1 MYFKAEKICE
11 TLKQE
16 KDVTADINEIESEL
30 KTYYKKRKK
39 ALKNDKY
46 SLAYDGQFYAQ
57 DALYDVSVSVKS
69 YWDNVYPF
77 INTTKGKY
85 MALLRFVNAR
95 EKFLGITHTES
106 VHILK
111 SIGWTPADIM
121 GAYLDNRQD
130 CSILTLSPDVVVD
143 AVHED
148 MDTALCLLEGND
160 CNLFPH
166 GYNIYMHYEWIDFM
180 YLFWEYDD
188 RAFLTRV
195 HKSKRLNKH
204 CQEVLERLEY
214 VPAIS
219 KETSEEADYPDFSI
233 FDGIILNQKHL
244 MASAA
249 GQRLRKGN
257 DDNGY
262 YVLSF
267 HLVDEEHGYGA
278 AIRFDAFNKAPEY
291 CDEKRKSR
299 GVYFYRFKYLMMFD
313 YVPESW
319 RCSPL
324 ELPEDFVW
332 RAYRAFSKL
341 AGRNQD

>member
-11 TLKQE
+11 ALKSE
-16 KDVTADINEIESEL
+16 KDVTANIDEIESEL
-30 KTYYKKRKK
+30 KIYYKKRKK
-39 ALKNDKY
+39 TLKNNKY

-57 DALYDVSVSVKS
+57 DALYDVSVNVKS
-69 YWDNVYPF
+69 YWDNIYPL
-77 INTTKGKY
+77 IKTTKGKY

-95 EKFLGITHTES
+95 EKFLDITHIES
-106 VHILK
+106 VRILK

-121 GAYLDNRQD
+121 GCYLDNRQD
-130 CSILTLSPDVVVD
+130 SSILTLLPDVVAG

-148 MDTALCLLEGND
+148 MDTALCLLEGKG
-160 CNLFPH
+160 CGLFAN

-180 YLFWEYDD
+180 YLFLEYDD
-188 RAFLTRV
+188 RAFLTRE

-204 CQEVLERLEY
+204 CQEVLERMEY
-214 VPAIS
+214 VPVIS
-219 KETSEEADYPDFSI
+219 KETSEEADCPDFSV
-233 FDGIILNQKHL
+233 FDGIILDQKHL

-257 DDNGY
+257 DNNGY

-278 AIRFDAFNKAPEY
+278 ELRFDAFNKAPEY
-291 CDEKRKSR
+291 YDEKRKSR
-299 GVYFYRFKYLMMFD
+299 GVYFYRFKHLMMFD

-324 ELPEDFVW
+324 ELPGDFVW
-332 RAYRAFSKL
+332 RAYQAFSKL
-341 AGRNQD
+341 AGL